1 MGRSAVVTA
10 GGDVTTVLALARYA
24 SRLTSPRAKGRA
36 NDDDTAN
43 DDELVIAADQGWRL
57 ARRLDLDVDILI
69 GDFDSLDADELA
81 EARSLGVEVRAHPAV
96 KDATDLELALQTA
109 VDAGA
114 TDIVVCDGGGDR
126 FDHAMANLLTAAG
139 FGGRARMSVVT
150 PEATVTVVTGSREL
164 GGEVGE
170 IVTLLAIFGP
180 ARGVSTTG
188 LLYPLSDE
196 LLSPGSSRGVSN
208 ELVAPTAR
216 VTVGAGTLLAVQPGP
231 TKEHP

>member
-109 VDAGA
+109 V
-114 TDIVVCDGGGDR
+114 
-126 FDHAMANLLTAAG
+126 
-139 FGGRARMSVVT
+139 
-150 PEATVTVVTGSREL
+150 
-164 GGEVGE
+164 
-170 IVTLLAIFGP
+170 
-180 ARGVSTTG
+180 
-188 LLYPLSDE
+188 
-196 LLSPGSSRGVSN
+196 
-208 ELVAPTAR
+208 
-216 VTVGAGTLLAVQPGP
+216 
-231 TKEHP
+231 